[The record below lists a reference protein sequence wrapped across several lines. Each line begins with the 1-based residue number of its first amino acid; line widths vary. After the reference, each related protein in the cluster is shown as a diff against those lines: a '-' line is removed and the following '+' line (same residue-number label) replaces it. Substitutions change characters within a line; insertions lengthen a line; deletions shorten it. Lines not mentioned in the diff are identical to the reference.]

1 MQRGL
6 TSILTVC
13 ALFPAG
19 IALALVMGA
28 GVLRQGPPL
37 LVALSAGAV
46 VVLPGLSLSAVVR
59 LRVLAAA
66 AGVLLWSSLVTAGF
80 SLYFPGERADA
91 LAAGISVFTTPIGM
105 PVRPD
110 AILAVESLL
119 PHLGEAKPRP
129 PVARVLEE
137 VEIPL
142 GPDGPADGVVLPF
155 EGEGRSMSLPLQVEG
170 PAGTQELW
178 MLFDTGATLTTL
190 NQSALD
196 ALGVVVPA
204 DAPEVTLRTAS
215 GERTA
220 KVALIERMW
229 LGGLEV
235 NGITVAL
242 CEECAGSRTTGL
254 LGLNISGRFRVTV
267 DGHRRELILQP
278 RESIDHAV
286 DLSPWL
292 SIRATAVHWSDG
304 RIEVQVG
311 ADSVAARTVASV
323 EVEIHCDE
331 TFTAVLEEIPPG
343 GSREATVSLPLG
355 TDCTDYTVEMR
366 TGRW

>member
-1 MQRGL
+1 
-6 TSILTVC
+6 
-13 ALFPAG
+13 
-19 IALALVMGA
+19 
-28 GVLRQGPPL
+28 
-37 LVALSAGAV
+37 
-46 VVLPGLSLSAVVR
+46 
-59 LRVLAAA
+59 
-66 AGVLLWSSLVTAGF
+66 
-80 SLYFPGERADA
+80 
-91 LAAGISVFTTPIGM
+91 
-105 PVRPD
+105 
-110 AILAVESLL
+110 
-119 PHLGEAKPRP
+119 
-129 PVARVLEE
+129 
-137 VEIPL
+137 
-142 GPDGPADGVVLPF
+142 
-155 EGEGRSMSLPLQVEG
+155 
-170 PAGTQELW
+170 

-229 LGGLEV
+229 IGGLEV

-343 GSREATVSLPLG
+343 GSREVTVSLPLG

>member
-1 MQRGL
+1 MLRGL
-6 TSILTVC
+6 TSILMIC
-13 ALFPAG
+13 ALLPAAT
-19 IALALVMGA
+19 ALALVMGA
-28 GVLRQGPPL
+28 GVIRQGPPL

-46 VVLPGLSLSAVVR
+46 VLLPGLALSGVVR
-59 LRVLAAA
+59 LRVLAGAI
-66 AGVLLWSSLVTAGF
+66 GVLIWSSLVTAGF

-91 LAAGISVFTTPIGM
+91 LAAGISVFATPIGV

-110 AILAVESLL
+110 AILAIESQL
-119 PHLGEAKPRP
+119 PHLGHATPRP
-129 PVARVLEE
+129 PVARILEE

-190 NQSALD
+190 NQAALD
-196 ALGVVVPA
+196 LLGVVVPE

-220 KVALIERMW
+220 KVAFIERMW

-235 NGITVAL
+235 SGITVAL
-242 CEECAGSRTTGL
+242 CEECADSRTTGL

-311 ADSVAARTVASV
+311 ADSLAPRPVAAV
-323 EVEIHCDE
+323 EVEINCDE
-331 TFTAVLEEIPPG
+331 TFTALLEEIPAG
-343 GSREATVSLPLG
+343 GSQEATVALPLG
-355 TDCTDYTVEMR
+355 TDCTDYTVAMR

>member
-1 MQRGL
+1 MVRGL
-6 TSILTVC
+6 TSILTIC
-13 ALFPAG
+13 ALLPAAT
-19 IALALVMGA
+19 ALALVMGA
-28 GVLRQGPPL
+28 GVIRQGPPL
-37 LVALSAGAV
+37 LVAISAGAMV
-46 VVLPGLSLSAVVR
+46 LLPGLALSGVVR
-59 LRVLAAA
+59 PRALAAA
-66 AGVLLWSSLVTAGF
+66 AGVLIWSCLVIVGF

-91 LAAGISVFTTPIGM
+91 LAAGISVFATPLGL
-105 PVRPD
+105 PVQPD
-110 AILAVESLL
+110 AVIAIESQL
-119 PHLGEAKPRP
+119 PHLGHATPRP
-129 PVARVLEE
+129 PMARVLEE

-155 EGEGRSMSLPLQVEG
+155 EGEGRSMSLPLQIEG
-170 PAGTQELW
+170 PGGSLEFW

-190 NQSALD
+190 NQAALD
-196 ALGVVVPA
+196 ALGVVVPE

-220 KVALIERMW
+220 KVALIDRMW

-235 NGITVAL
+235 EGITIAL
-242 CEECAGSRTTGL
+242 CEECADSRTTGL

-278 RESIDHAV
+278 RGSIDHSV

-311 ADSVAARTVASV
+311 ADSAATRAVEAV

-331 TFTAVLEEIPPG
+331 TFTAVLEDIPAG
-343 GSREATVSLPLG
+343 GSKEATVALPLG
-355 TDCTDYTVEMR
+355 TDCTDYTVAMR